1 MAKGEQ
7 GAARL
12 RKERHAAKSPAVSDK
27 HAFYSKD
34 RRSREIAAGVAVLF
48 RRLRA
53 VYNGW
58 MYRRRL
64 YLALRPAGPD
74 TAARIFRAGH
84 HLTVAVG
91 IAIILAV
98 TIEPIKAAYGTAL
111 AVGFY
116 VVAAF
121 FLAEY
126 VLRLIAAPE
135 APGGEHRGV
144 LPAQF
149 AWMLSLGGLLDLA
162 CALPGIIALAYG
174 RRDAMLLGFVWVFK
188 YIRYSPGLAS
198 LGRVIRNARQ
208 ALLSVLLGF
217 AIVLLTASSLAYLL
231 ERNAHPDH
239 PEAFASI
246 PAALWWGIV
255 TMSTTG
261 YGDIVPQTFAGRVL
275 SGAVMIGGIMI
286 FALWTGI
293 IVNGYAEELR
303 RREFLRT
310 WELVAKVPFFHNIG
324 ASLIAEVAR
333 LLRPR
338 DYPAGAAIVRRGE
351 PGDCMYFV
359 VDGEVEVMLQSGPLC
374 LGAGQ
379 FFGEVA
385 LLTGDPRNATVVAAR
400 SCTLLAL
407 DIVDFHELLARQP
420 ELARV
425 IRDEAKKR
433 PGAEMPRPMP
443 TAAADGC

>member
-1 MAKGEQ
+1 M
-7 GAARL
+7 
-12 RKERHAAKSPAVSDK
+12 D
-27 HAFYSKD
+27 
-34 RRSREIAAGVAVLF
+34 
-48 RRLRA
+48 
-53 VYNGW
+53 
-58 MYRRRL
+58 RRRL
-64 YLALRPAGPD
+64 YLLLQPESPD
-74 TAARIFRAGH
+74 RDARIFRLVH
-84 HLTVAVG
+84 HAMAAAG
-91 IAIILAV
+91 IAFMLAF
-98 TIEPIKAAYGTAL
+98 TEPRLAADYGTLL
-111 AVGFY
+111 AIGFDI
-116 VVAAF
+116 VAAF

-126 VLRLIAAPE
+126 VLRLVAAPE
-135 APGGEHRGV
+135 APGGEHRGA
-144 LPAQF
+144 LRAQL
-149 AWMLSLGGLLDLA
+149 AWALSLGGVLDLA
-162 CALPGIIALAYG
+162 AALPGILALAYG
-174 RRDAMLLGFVWVFK
+174 RGATLFGFVWAFK

-208 ALLSVLLGF
+208 ALFSVLLGF
-217 AIVLLTASSLAYLL
+217 SIVLLTASSIAYLL

-239 PEAFASI
+239 PEAFSSI

-261 YGDIVPQTFAGRVL
+261 YGDIVPATIAGRVL
-275 SGAVMIGGIMI
+275 SGMVMVGGIMI

-338 DYPAGAAIVRRGE
+338 DYPAGAVIMRRGE

-359 VDGEVEVMLQSGPLC
+359 VEGEVEIKLGADSLL

-385 LLTGDPRNATVVAAR
+385 LLTGDPRNATVVAAQ

-425 IRDEAKKR
+425 IREEARKR
-433 PGAEMPRPMP
+433 PGAEISPPV
-443 TAAADGC
+443 AAMTGDAAG

>member
-1 MAKGEQ
+1 M
-7 GAARL
+7 
-12 RKERHAAKSPAVSDK
+12 
-27 HAFYSKD
+27 
-34 RRSREIAAGVAVLF
+34 
-48 RRLRA
+48 
-53 VYNGW
+53 N
-58 MYRRRL
+58 RRRL
-64 YLALRPAGPD
+64 YLALRPESPD
-74 TAARIFRAGH
+74 PAARIFRAVH
-84 HLTVAVG
+84 HVMVAAG
-91 IAIILAV
+91 IAIMLAV
-98 TIEPIKAAYGTAL
+98 TIERVRAAYGTPL

-116 VVAAF
+116 IVAVF

-126 VLRLIAAPE
+126 ALRLIASPE
-135 APGGEHRGV
+135 APGGAHRAV
-144 LPAQF
+144 HSAQV

-162 CALPGIIALAYG
+162 CALPGLIALAYG
-174 RRDAMLLGFVWVFK
+174 RPEAMLFGFIWVFK

-208 ALLSVLLGF
+208 ALFSVLLGF

-261 YGDIVPQTFAGRVL
+261 YGDIVPQTLAGRVL

-310 WELVAKVPFFHNIG
+310 WELVAKVPFFHHIG

-338 DYPAGAAIVRRGE
+338 DYPAGATIVRRGE

-359 VDGEVEVMLQSGPLC
+359 VDGEVEVRLQSEPLY

-385 LLTGDPRNATVVAAR
+385 LLTGDPRNATVVAAQ

-425 IRDEAKKR
+425 IREEARKR
-433 PGAEMPRPMP
+433 PGAELPRSMPAVVMDD
-443 TAAADGC
+443 AD